1 MTRERKWC
9 LGYHSTSIN
18 KLYNLIN
25 KMLVMSIYIIVDE
38 NKVRASETTI
48 KSDKV
53 FVPIEF
59 AMQYESYV
67 EWFKIN
73 HLCRLIV

>member
-1 MTRERKWC
+1 
-9 LGYHSTSIN
+9 
-18 KLYNLIN
+18 
-25 KMLVMSIYIIVDE
+25 MLVMSIYIIVDE